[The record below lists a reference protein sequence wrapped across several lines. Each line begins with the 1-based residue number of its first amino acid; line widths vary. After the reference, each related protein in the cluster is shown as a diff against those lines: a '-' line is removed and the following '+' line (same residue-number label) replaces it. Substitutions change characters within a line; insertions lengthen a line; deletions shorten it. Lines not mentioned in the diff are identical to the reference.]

1 MDAPRLCLWE
11 ENVRVQHVMFRAMPA
26 DFGDPP
32 AGQVG
37 ELYDRPKIDG
47 QVLEYRPKLLY
58 LEDPARTLLT
68 RGFGTYGA

>member
-1 MDAPRLCLWE
+1 
-11 ENVRVQHVMFRAMPA
+11 MFRAMPA